1 MISFR
6 LTLLRRCDGP
16 TTRLS
21 DERPAMRLLTAWLG
35 VAMIVGCTWAGPFG
49 RAEEPMQAAA
59 TDYELLKLFAD
70 TLDQVE
76 RNYVKEVDRRELM
89 EAAIKGMLTKLDP
102 YSNYIAPGELERFR
116 TGIENEFGGVG
127 LQVSAE
133 SGELKVVT
141 PIFDTPAYRAGIAAG
156 DVIESIDGHNAK
168 GMSIDEA
175 VRRMKGKL
183 GTAVDVAIRRAD
195 GTTEVVK
202 LTRETVKVETVL
214 GDHRN
219 ADHSWNYWLD
229 EPRKIAYVRLGGFG
243 RQTAADLQ
251 KALEVIAPHKPQALI
266 LDLRNN
272 PGGLLAAAI
281 EICDLFVETGRIV
294 STSGRNMNEQVWDAK
309 QEGTHSGFPMA
320 VLVNRYSAS
329 ASEIVSACL
338 QDHERAIVVGER
350 TWGKGSVQNII
361 ELESGKSAL
370 KLTTAGY
377 KRPNGKNIHKFPGAK
392 DDEDWGVRPNDG
404 YEVKLSD
411 DALRANWQARLQR
424 EVIRKSAG
432 GETPELPPLA
442 DPQLEKAVEYLREK
456 LGDPVPAPPQPPAA
470 G

>member
-1 MISFR
+1 MP
-6 LTLLRRCDGP
+6 RRRDVS
-16 TTRLS
+16 TTRFS
-21 DERPAMRLLTAWLG
+21 DERPAMRLLRAWLG
-35 VAMIVGCTWAGPFG
+35 VAMIVGCAWAGPFA
-49 RAEEPMQAAA
+49 RAEESTQAAA

-102 YSNYIAPGELERFR
+102 YSNYISPSELERFR

-127 LQVSAE
+127 LQVSVE
-133 SGELKVVT
+133 NGELKVVT
-141 PIFDTPAYRAGIAAG
+141 PILATPAYRAGIAAG
-156 DVIESIDGHNAK
+156 DVIESIDGHTAK

-183 GTAVDVAIRRAD
+183 GTAVDVAIRRVD
-195 GTTEVVK
+195 GTNEVFK

-243 RQTAADLQ
+243 RQTVADLQ
-251 KALEVIAPHKPQALI
+251 KALETIAEQQPKALI

-294 STSGRNMNEQVWDAK
+294 STSGRSVNEQAWEAK
-309 QEGTHSGFPMA
+309 KEGTYDGFPMA

-377 KRPNGKNIHKFPGAK
+377 KRPSGKNIHKFPGAK
-392 DDEDWGVRPNDG
+392 DDEEWGVRPNDG
-404 YEVKLSD
+404 YEVKLPD
-411 DALRANWQARLQR
+411 DALRANWQSRLQR
-424 EVIRKSAG
+424 EVIRKSAD
-432 GETPELPPLA
+432 GETLQLPALS